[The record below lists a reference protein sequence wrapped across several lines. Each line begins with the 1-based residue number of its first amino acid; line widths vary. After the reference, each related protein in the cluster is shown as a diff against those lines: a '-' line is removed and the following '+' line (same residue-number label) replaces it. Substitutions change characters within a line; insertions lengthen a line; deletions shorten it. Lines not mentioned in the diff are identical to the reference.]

1 MNIALGQSALLLA
14 LLGAVAGAVTLIGSA
29 FGALYPGLSAARHDT
44 IEALAY
50 E

>member
-1 MNIALGQSALLLA
+1 MVIVPIWWPIAG
-14 LLGAVAGAVTLIGSA
+14 VVTLIGSA

-44 IEALAY
+44 IEALSY